1 MKLEDKLLD
10 KVDVLS
16 EKLNGLGTHAW
27 DSLIKYE
34 VLTGIAQLVGAF
46 LILLFV
52 FFTVLFIKKQYNKA
66 KKTGEDNFIFEN
78 FFGNEFENKI
88 KFTEGGR
95 DISALLIA
103 VSILG
108 LVFSVFLIYYGI
120 MRISVPEI
128 YAIKEIL
135 NQIK

>member
-10 KVDVLS
+10 RVDVLS

-34 VLTGIAQLVGAF
+34 IITGICQLVGAF

-52 FFTVLFIKKQYNKA
+52 LFTVLYIKKQYNKI
-66 KKTGEDNFIFEN
+66 KRTGEDNFLFETVYSEELELTEV
-78 FFGNEFENKI
+78 GG
-88 KFTEGGR
+88 FTATVLG
-95 DISALLIA
+95 IVSLI
-103 VSILG
+103 G
-108 LVFSVFLIYYGI
+108 LIFSVFLIYYGV
-120 MRISVPEI
+120 MRLSVPEI

-135 NQIK
+135 YQIK

>member
-10 KVDVLS
+10 RVDVLS

-34 VLTGIAQLVGAF
+34 IITGIYQLVGAF

-52 FFTVLFIKKQYNKA
+52 FFTVLFIKKQYSKV
-66 KKTGEDNFIFEN
+66 KRTGRDNSVFAIDYFEDIE
-78 FFGNEFENKI
+78 
-88 KFTEGGR
+88 FTEGGIIIIVLLGGASVIGF
-95 DISALLIA
+95 IS
-103 VSILG
+103 SIF
-108 LVFSVFLIYYGI
+108 LVYNGI
-120 MRISVPEI
+120 MRLSVPEI

-135 NQIK
+135 YQIK

>member
-10 KVDVLS
+10 RVDVLS

-34 VLTGIAQLVGAF
+34 IITGVCQLVGAS

-52 FFTVLFIKKQYNKA
+52 LFAVLFIKKQYNKA
-66 KKTGEDNFIFEN
+66 KRTGEDNFLFEIVYTE
-78 FFGNEFENKI
+78 EFELTEVGG
-88 KFTEGGR
+88 FTATVLG
-95 DISALLIA
+95 I

-108 LVFSVFLIYYGI
+108 LIFSVFLIYHGV
-120 MRISVPEI
+120 MRLSVPEI

-135 NQIK
+135 YQIK

>member
-10 KVDVLS
+10 RVDVLS

-46 LILLFV
+46 LTLLFV
-52 FFTVLFIKKQYNKA
+52 LFVVLFIKKQYSKI
-66 KKTGEDNFIFEN
+66 KKTGEDNFIFEIDY
-78 FFGNEFENKI
+78 FGKI
-88 KFTEGGR
+88 EFTESGILTMVFLGG
-95 DISALLIA
+95 
-103 VSILG
+103 VSVIG
-108 LVFSVFLIYYGI
+108 LTLSVFLIYHGI
-120 MRISVPEI
+120 MRLSVPEI

-135 NQIK
+135 YQIK

>member
-10 KVDVLS
+10 RVDVLS

-34 VLTGIAQLVGAF
+34 VLTGIAQLVGAS
-46 LILLFV
+46 LTLLFV
-52 FFTVLFIKKQYNKA
+52 LFTVLFIKKQYSKT
-66 KKTGEDNFIFEN
+66 KRTGEDNFLFEIDY
-78 FFGNEFENKI
+78 FGKLEFSDSGI
-88 KFTEGGR
+88 IT
-95 DISALLIA
+95 I
-103 VSILG
+103 
-108 LVFSVFLIYYGI
+108 VFLGGVSVIGILISIFLVYYGV

-135 NQIK
+135 YQIK

>member
-10 KVDVLS
+10 RVDVLS

-34 VLTGIAQLVGAF
+34 IITGICHLVGAF

-52 FFTVLFIKKQYNKA
+52 LFAVLFIKKQYNKA
-66 KKTGEDNFIFEN
+66 KRTGEDNFLFETVYS
-78 FFGNEFENKI
+78 EELE
-88 KFTEGGR
+88 FTEVGGFTTTVLG
-95 DISALLIA
+95 IVSLI
-103 VSILG
+103 G
-108 LVFSVFLIYYGI
+108 LIFSVFLIYYGI
-120 MRISVPEI
+120 MRLSVPEI

-135 NQIK
+135 YQIK

>member
-10 KVDVLS
+10 RVDVLS
-16 EKLNGLGTHAW
+16 EKLNSIGTHAW

-34 VLTGIAQLVGAF
+34 VLTGISQLVVAL

-52 FFTVLFIKKQYNKA
+52 LFTVLFIKKQYNKA
-66 KKTGEDNFIFEN
+66 KRTGEDNFLFKTFLEKEIE
-78 FFGNEFENKI
+78 
-88 KFTEGGR
+88 FTEAGIG
-95 DISALLIA
+95 IVALLTA

-108 LVFSVFLIYYGI
+108 IIFSVLLICCGI
-120 MRISVPEI
+120 MRLSVPEI

-135 NQIK
+135 YQIK

>member
-10 KVDVLS
+10 RVDVLS

-34 VLTGIAQLVGAF
+34 IITGVCQLVGAF

-52 FFTVLFIKKQYNKA
+52 LFAVLFIKKQYNKA
-66 KKTGEDNFIFEN
+66 KRTGEDNFLFETVYTE
-78 FFGNEFENKI
+78 EFE
-88 KFTEGGR
+88 FTEVGGFITVVLGI
-95 DISALLIA
+95 ISL
-103 VSILG
+103 LG
-108 LVFSVFLIYYGI
+108 LIFSVFLIYYGV
-120 MRISVPEI
+120 MKLSVPEI

-135 NQIK
+135 YQIK

>member
-10 KVDVLS
+10 RVDVLS

-34 VLTGIAQLVGAF
+34 IITGICQLVGAF

-52 FFTVLFIKKQYNKA
+52 LFVVLFIKKQYNKA
-66 KKTGEDNFIFEN
+66 KRTGEDNFLFETVYS
-78 FFGNEFENKI
+78 EELE
-88 KFTEGGR
+88 FTEFGGF
-95 DISALLIA
+95 ITTVLGIVSLI
-103 VSILG
+103 G
-108 LVFSVFLIYYGI
+108 LIFSVFLIYHGI
-120 MRISVPEI
+120 MRLSVPEI

-135 NQIK
+135 YQIK

>member
-10 KVDVLS
+10 RVDVLS

-46 LILLFV
+46 LILSFV
-52 FFTVLFIKKQYNKA
+52 LFTVLFIKKQYNKA
-66 KKTGEDNFIFEN
+66 KSNFLFKTVYLKGIEFI
-78 FFGNEFENKI
+78 
-88 KFTEGGR
+88 EGGI
-95 DISALLIA
+95 ISALLIA

>member
-10 KVDVLS
+10 RVDVLS

-34 VLTGIAQLVGAF
+34 VLTGISQLVGAF
-46 LILLFV
+46 LILSFV
-52 FFTVLFIKKQYNKA
+52 LFTVLFIKKQYNKA
-66 KKTGEDNFIFEN
+66 KSNFLFKTVYLKGIE
-78 FFGNEFENKI
+78 
-88 KFTEGGR
+88 FTEGGI
-95 DISALLIA
+95 ISALLTA

-108 LVFSVFLIYYGI
+108 LVFSVFLIYCGI
-120 MRISVPEI
+120 MRLSVPEI

-135 NQIK
+135 YQIK